1 MYLRA
6 GNAQDCATSIQ
17 VLIFLL
23 LDFAQAGKDT
33 AKGPSD
39 GSPRR
44 AVQINTHVPNVSALV
59 PGDERRR
66 LARKGISS
74 SQQDE

>member
-6 GNAQDCATSIQ
+6 GNTQGCATSIQ

-23 LDFAQAGKDT
+23 LDFAQAGRDA

-39 GSPRR
+39 GRPRR
-44 AVQINTHVPNVSALV
+44 AEQINT
-59 PGDERRR
+59 
-66 LARKGISS
+66 
-74 SQQDE
+74 